1 MITVE
6 LNGGL
11 IDSNAQSTL
20 RLEMIREQ
28 NNVCV
33 RARARACVCVC
44 VCVCVCMC
52 VRAITVLSKQHHN
65 VTDISLCV
73 EFNRSMDIFT
83 FMFYFYPRDD
93 HVHLRSEYVNGV
105 IYINYTILQY
115 SLAISLYIPF
125 VITQNI
131 SHIHILIVRSII
143 NFYSYHNK

>member
-1 MITVE
+1 MK

-11 IDSNAQSTL
+11 IDSNAQSIL

-28 NNVCV
+28 N
-33 RARARACVCVC
+33 
-44 VCVCVCMC
+44 MC
-52 VRAITVLSKQHHN
+52 VRACARVYVCVVTVLSKQHHN
-65 VTDISLCV
+65 VTNISSCV
-73 EFNRSMDIFT
+73 EFNRSVCVCVCVDIFT

-105 IYINYTILQY
+105 IYINHTILQH

-131 SHIHILIVRSII
+131 LHIHILVVRFII